1 MLQSALHRHGNV
13 FLLWM
18 SRDVLTND
26 DSGKVLDNTDT
37 SCKQCRKGSWLPTIW
52 VRKATFVGMPNCPW
66 PAGKSAQEA
75 CCGKEGIFWPTWQRC
90 DASVRLLQAHR
101 LVRICKNRSQWPRE
115 RTHEA
120 EGGPVLPAQCRVI
133 VWAPACSC
141 QFIRPSSSPFTT
153 TRSDFRRQRDG
164 NGIHRF
170 PLLLHWGK
178 IASG

>member
-1 MLQSALHRHGNV
+1 MQKRILVADHMSQEGDLCWHAQLPMAGRKVCAGS
-13 FLLWM
+13 LLWQG
-18 SRDVLTND
+18 RHILTD
-26 DSGKVLDNTDT
+26 LA
-37 SCKQCRKGSWLPTIW
+37 TI
-52 VRKATFVGMPNCPW
+52 VGRRRV
-66 PAGKSAQEA
+66 
-75 CCGKEGIFWPTWQRC
+75 RC